1 MSTTTHNTGTLDGS
15 ILSHA
20 IWADDGRRLAEFY
33 AAALGSSV
41 GEPYPDEHGNEV
53 AFPVTV
59 GNTAY
64 IFYTSASFTAPD
76 WPGQDLPFH
85 MDLAFPDVAA
95 AEKRLLE
102 LGASKPDFQPGKE
115 HWTVL
120 LDPSG
125 QPVCISQAQPS

>member
-1 MSTTTHNTGTLDGS
+1 MSTTHSTGTLSGS
-15 ILSHA
+15 VISYA

-33 AAALGSSV
+33 AAALGSEV
-41 GEPYPDEHGNEV
+41 GQPYPDEHGNEV

-59 GNTAY
+59 GNAMY
-64 IFYTSASFTAPD
+64 VFWTSSSFTAPT
-76 WPGQDLPFH
+76 WPEQELPFH

-102 LGASKPDFQPGKE
+102 LGATRPDFQPGD